1 MLVIPVQTGIQSIL
15 LGCLVK
21 TVGLARQASF
31 FLLLVQKKEAK
42 EKDPLLPRR
51 LRRSPA
57 LLAPAALRA

>member
-1 MLVIPVQTGIQSIL
+1 M
-15 LGCLVK
+15 K
-21 TVGLARQASF
+21 TVGLARLASF

-57 LLAPAALRA
+57 LLAKPGG